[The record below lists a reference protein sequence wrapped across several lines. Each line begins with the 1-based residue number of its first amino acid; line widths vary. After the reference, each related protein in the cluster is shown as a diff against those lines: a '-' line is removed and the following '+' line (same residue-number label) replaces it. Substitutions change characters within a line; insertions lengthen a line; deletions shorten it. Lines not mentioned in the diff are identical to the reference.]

1 MNILFIAEQHNV
13 ITDML
18 SVLHQSDDSR
28 QAFTASCFDSAR
40 GIIEEMDTLDA
51 LITVTFTSDGSNA
64 FDLRD
69 EFIAKFPGLKV
80 AFLNNHNL
88 SGWTKRL
95 GQDSVLGNPPE
106 KSALIKWLEDAEVS
120 TTTGGAEST
129 PGNLQNNSLPLQIV
143 ETGDEND
150 EDLPIA
156 ETVTAPGKHLGDY
169 ELVRFIGGDDTTET
183 HEALQL
189 SIDRPVALVLL
200 KPEFTKQKN
209 AVRTFRSLVRARAK
223 VSHPNI
229 SPVYEGYEEAGAIFY
244 TRELVEGC
252 NLPQLYENSEKFD
265 DLTLIG
271 MVKTIAAAQAYLE
284 ATGIAHYPIK
294 TRHIYLGEDGKT
306 RIANTATN
314 EPCNEKTVVELV
326 YYLGNKLQS
335 FVDPDNSVIGNR
347 LLAEM
352 RNPAVPWT
360 WQSLQEVVARCDDE
374 IAQTTSYKLN
384 KPARK
389 HSSKSLR
396 ATGIIS
402 LIILV
407 TVILLLTLREPN
419 GLKERVLNQMTTIKG
434 GEFEYQKG
442 ETHTLPT
449 FWIDTYEVSIAHYQE
464 FITAIEGTGSSEYN
478 HPEQPAGKKSHK
490 PDNWEEYYDAASR
503 GIRYEGHLV
512 NLNCPVVLVDWW
524 DAYAYAQWKGRRLPT
539 EQEWE
544 KAGRGKKGNLYPWG
558 NTPAFEMF
566 KSSQENYSTWR
577 PVDSVTGDK
586 SSEGVSCLAGN
597 VSEWTSSFIDHP
609 EIFGAEIPVVRG
621 GSFRDEIKGMP
632 DLTVRQRVN
641 DPGESKEGGFQGRDW
656 IGFRTVSDIKPS
668 LKRTEKIDL

>member
-1 MNILFIAEQHNV
+1 PN
-13 ITDML
+13 
-18 SVLHQSDDSR
+18 
-28 QAFTASCFDSAR
+28 
-40 GIIEEMDTLDA
+40 
-51 LITVTFTSDGSNA
+51 
-64 FDLRD
+64 LR
-69 EFIAKFPGLKV
+69 V
-80 AFLNNHNL
+80 AFLNNHDL

-95 GQDSVLGNPPE
+95 GQDTVFGNPPDKKALLE
-106 KSALIKWLEDAEVS
+106 WLDEVMSSNTAERKISAPETIPEH
-120 TTTGGAEST
+120 
-129 PGNLQNNSLPLQIV
+129 PLPLQIV

-209 AVRTFRSLVRARAK
+209 AVRTFRGLVRARAK

-229 SPVYEGYEEAGAIFY
+229 APVYEGYEEAGAIFY

-252 NLPQLYENSEKFD
+252 NLPQLYEKSEKFD
-265 DLTLIG
+265 DLTLIS

-284 ATGIAHYPIK
+284 INRIAHYPIK

-314 EPCNEKTVVELV
+314 EQCNQETVAELV
-326 YYLGNKLQS
+326 YYLGTKLQN

-352 RNPAVPWT
+352 RNPEVSWT
-360 WQSLQEVVARCDDE
+360 WQSLQNVVSRCDDE
-374 IAQTTSYKLN
+374 IAQTTSYKPDQ
-384 KPARK
+384 PAEK
-389 HSSKSLR
+389 HPLKSFKVAIL
-396 ATGIIS
+396 IP
-402 LIILV
+402 LIILA
-407 TVILLLTLREPN
+407 VIIFLLTLRKPTHSTQ
-419 GLKERVLNQMTTIKG
+419 RILNQMTTIKG
-434 GEFEYQKG
+434 GEFVYQEG
-442 ETHTLPT
+442 EIHPLPT

-464 FITAIEGTGSSEYN
+464 FITAIKETGSSQYN
-478 HPEQPAGKKSHK
+478 HPEQPAGKKSHT
-490 PDNWEEYYDAASR
+490 PDNWGEYYDAASR

-512 NLNCPVVLVDWW
+512 DLNCPVVFVDWW
-524 DAYAYAQWKGRRLPT
+524 DAYAYAKWKGRRLPT

-558 NTPAFEMF
+558 NTPNLEMF
-566 KSSQENYSTWR
+566 TSSQKNHSTWR
-577 PVDSVTGDK
+577 PVDSVTGDQ
-586 SSEGVSCLAGN
+586 SAEGVSCLAGN
-597 VSEWTSSFIDHP
+597 VSEWTASFIEHP

-621 GSFRDEIKGMP
+621 GSFRNESSGMP

-656 IGFRTVSDIKPS
+656 IGFRTVSDINPT
-668 LKRTEKIDL
+668 LKITE